1 MQLKNTQLIHK
12 NKLIKTLKEIAIG
25 TTPVKNKKT
34 KSFYEAL
41 SCEALSL
48 CSCPRNPMDREA
60 WWATQVH
67 RAAEELDMT

>member
-1 MQLKNTQLIHK
+1 MQLKNVQLIHK

-48 CSCPRNPMDREA
+48 GSCSRNPMDREA
-60 WWATQVH
+60 WWATQST
-67 RAAEELDMT
+67 EPQKSWT